1 MGKIDEIDA
10 KLRYVFGDVI
20 VRKDIVLYQEVSRL
34 PRFISEYLISSLG
47 KEKPS
52 KEDLEKIANLVYRC
66 FPEPRDRDKVLHD
79 LMKQGEYK
87 VIDEVKVF
95 TDVSSGRH
103 IAFLWNLGIEC
114 AITDALLEKYENL
127 LRQGLWGLATLQYI
141 ASSEGSYVI
150 ITDFKPFQIAKLDMK
165 AFIDG
170 RKEFTTEEW
179 VDVLVSTIGFNPEIL
194 SWRKKLVII
203 SRLIPLVEPNVNI
216 MELGPRGTGKTY
228 TYLNTSH
235 YTRIFSGGRISPAV
249 LIWNLTRNIPGEI
262 VTKDCVVFDEISK
275 IEFSNA
281 DELMGKLKLYMEH
294 GFVER
299 GTKRGISQC
308 SLVFMGN
315 VDVKGEIPVEDFTYV
330 LPEIMRDPAFIDRI
344 HGFIPGWEVPKI
356 GVLLLYF

>member
-1 MGKIDEIDA
+1 MGKIDEMDA

-127 LRQGLWGLATLQYI
+127 LRQG
-141 ASSEGSYVI
+141 
-150 ITDFKPFQIAKLDMK
+150 
-165 AFIDG
+165 
-170 RKEFTTEEW
+170 
-179 VDVLVSTIGFNPEIL
+179 
-194 SWRKKLVII
+194 
-203 SRLIPLVEPNVNI
+203 
-216 MELGPRGTGKTY
+216 
-228 TYLNTSH
+228 
-235 YTRIFSGGRISPAV
+235 SG
-249 LIWNLTRNIPGEI
+249 
-262 VTKDCVVFDEISK
+262 D
-275 IEFSNA
+275 
-281 DELMGKLKLYMEH
+281 
-294 GFVER
+294 
-299 GTKRGISQC
+299 
-308 SLVFMGN
+308 
-315 VDVKGEIPVEDFTYV
+315 
-330 LPEIMRDPAFIDRI
+330 
-344 HGFIPGWEVPKI
+344 
-356 GVLLLYF
+356 